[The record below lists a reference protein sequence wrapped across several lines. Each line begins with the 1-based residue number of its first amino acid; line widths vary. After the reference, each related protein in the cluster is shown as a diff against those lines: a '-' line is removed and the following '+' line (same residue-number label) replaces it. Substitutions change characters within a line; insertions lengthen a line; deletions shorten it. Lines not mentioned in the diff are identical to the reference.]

1 MRIMRNNI
9 LLTSFCTLT
18 NKIAKNCINNMIN
31 IINYWTNII
40 KNRTNII
47 NHFTDIKIN
56 FTLIEMNIIRR
67 AIEPLGSPAN
77 HTQSH

>member
-1 MRIMRNNI
+1 MRNNI

-18 NKIAKNCINNMIN
+18 NKIAKNCINNLIN
-31 IINYWTNII
+31 IIYDWTII
-40 KNRTNII
+40 INFQTNII

>member
-18 NKIAKNCINNMIN
+18 NKIAKNCIKNLIN
-31 IINYWTNII
+31 IINYW
-40 KNRTNII
+40 TNII

-56 FTLIEMNIIRR
+56 FTLIEMKIIRR

>member
-1 MRIMRNNI
+1 MRNNI

-40 KNRTNII
+40 

-56 FTLIEMNIIRR
+56 FTPIEMNIIRR

>member
-1 MRIMRNNI
+1 MRNNI

-31 IINYWTNII
+31 IINYW
-40 KNRTNII
+40 TNII

>member
-1 MRIMRNNI
+1 MRDNI
-9 LLTSFCTLT
+9 LLTSFITLT

-40 KNRTNII
+40 KIRTNII